1 MIIISKDEMKK
12 MRAKQ
17 KKFIHIHAYS
27 QKQIEIVRIY
37 LKWKIEIEHFQTF
50 V

>member
-1 MIIISKDEMKK
+1 MIIISKDGNEN
-12 MRAKQ
+12 MRAKK
-17 KKFIHIHAYS
+17 KKFIHIRAFS

-37 LKWKIEIEHFQTF
+37 LKWKIEIEHFRTF